1 MLHGNVFFREFGVFA
16 QNTTE
21 SAFLFVFKKCPLS
34 TQTFLHTFWQNG
46 HALA

>member
-21 SAFLFVFKKCPLS
+21 STLLSTFKERPLS
-34 TQTFLHTFWQNG
+34 TQTSIDKDDLVT
-46 HALA
+46 